1 MTYYKTDLSNETK
14 RCLRVNINSIDGEE
28 NTKF

>member
-1 MTYYKTDLSNETK
+1 MTYYKKDLSNETK
-14 RCLRVNINSIDGEE
+14 SCLRININSMDGEE

>member
-1 MTYYKTDLSNETK
+1 MTYYKKDLSNETK
-14 RCLRVNINSIDGEE
+14 RYLRVNINSIDGEE